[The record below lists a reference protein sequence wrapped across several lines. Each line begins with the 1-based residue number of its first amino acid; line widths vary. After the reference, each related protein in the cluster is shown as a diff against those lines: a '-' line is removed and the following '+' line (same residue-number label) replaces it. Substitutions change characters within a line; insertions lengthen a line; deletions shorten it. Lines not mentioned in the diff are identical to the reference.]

1 MSDTQNQAEICTDCD
16 PQVGSE
22 PVIRQED
29 PLDKS
34 TFDVPTGGRYPML
47 VIEYCD
53 RCRWLHRATWMLT
66 ELSLTFTPPLIRSTM
81 LVPVAA
87 PEPAGRFRIW
97 LITKPQESKEQG
109 DGTLV
114 WDRKIEDGFPDPKV
128 VKQRIRDHVAPGM
141 SLGHS
146 DRK

>member
-34 TFDVPTGGRYPML
+34 TFTVPTGGRYPML

-53 RCRWLHRATWMLT
+53 RRPLNPQDASVSG
-66 ELSLTFTPPLIRSTM
+66 SLLNHKSLKNKETALWSGT
-81 LVPVAA
+81 
-87 PEPAGRFRIW
+87 GRLRMDFRI
-97 LITKPQESKEQG
+97 
-109 DGTLV
+109 
-114 WDRKIEDGFPDPKV
+114 
-128 VKQRIRDHVAPGM
+128 QR
-141 SLGHS
+141 SW
-146 DRK
+146 